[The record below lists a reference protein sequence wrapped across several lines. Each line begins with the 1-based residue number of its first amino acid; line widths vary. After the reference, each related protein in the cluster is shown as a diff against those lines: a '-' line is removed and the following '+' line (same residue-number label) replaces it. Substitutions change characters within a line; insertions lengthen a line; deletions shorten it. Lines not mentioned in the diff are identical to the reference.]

1 MPRNVSSL
9 VPHLVAR
16 GDEDEGLGEAVIAAI
31 VLAIVACCIPLA
43 ILLLRISRKS
53 RLAVYVIKENYIK
66 MALIVFKS

>member
-31 VLAIVACCIPLA
+31 VLAVVACCIPLA
-43 ILLLRISRKS
+43 LLLLRLSRKS
-53 RLAVYVIKENYIK
+53 RLVV
-66 MALIVFKS
+66 